1 MRLIKISVY
10 ISNLF
15 DYEEMN
21 ISDLGHYQSPCST
34 KDSKNTQFF
43 LMEMNWTFPVCDH
56 FMIDNTVLKPF
67 IMALNW
73 RARLELAFL
82 IIKYLEIKQNL
93 YLSPSS
99 SPQKMKMRVTLS
111 LMKWQV
117 LQKWPR
123 CKGIRLKNCMFSVII
138 KIYKCNQAI

>member
-1 MRLIKISVY
+1 MQMQHCIFVLVKDAVSYKSKYTKYSSFLFFIMRLIKISVY

-43 LMEMNWTFPVCDH
+43 LMEMNWKLPVCDH

-67 IMALNW
+67 IMALN
-73 RARLELAFL
+73 
-82 IIKYLEIKQNL
+82 
-93 YLSPSS
+93 
-99 SPQKMKMRVTLS
+99 
-111 LMKWQV
+111 
-117 LQKWPR
+117 
-123 CKGIRLKNCMFSVII
+123 
-138 KIYKCNQAI
+138 